1 MPLCLN
7 PWNALMVGKT
17 QIHAKSR
24 SPSPRVCSSKRGK
37 TFLRGH
43 LQNMVDLR
51 SIASPFNPSALF
63 QNIDVILPKLLDGAV
78 ESIESS
84 RLGGRPYKT
93 RCSGS
98 SVLSVGV
105 CMRVVRVPVHDT
117 HTNKDWFRWNG
128 YSYWIR
134 SINIPDKAILSC
146 NEGWNTSI
154 SCCNPVFLRFIYF
167 IDFVWFTNAL
177 SLSLSLPFS

>member
-1 MPLCLN
+1 
-7 PWNALMVGKT
+7 
-17 QIHAKSR
+17 
-24 SPSPRVCSSKRGK
+24 
-37 TFLRGH
+37 
-43 LQNMVDLR
+43 MVDLR

-117 HTNKDWFRWNG
+117 HTNKD
-128 YSYWIR
+128 
-134 SINIPDKAILSC
+134 
-146 NEGWNTSI
+146 
-154 SCCNPVFLRFIYF
+154 
-167 IDFVWFTNAL
+167 
-177 SLSLSLPFS
+177 

>member
-1 MPLCLN
+1 MQN
-7 PWNALMVGKT
+7 HEVHHRGSALPNEGRRFFEVICKIWLT
-17 QIHAKSR
+17 CVRLPALS
-24 SPSPRVCSSKRGK
+24 
-37 TFLRGH
+37 T
-43 LQNMVDLR
+43 
-51 SIASPFNPSALF
+51 PSALF

-128 YSYWIR
+128 YSSWIC

-146 NEGWNTSI
+146 NAGWNTSI
-154 SCCNPVFLRFIYF
+154 SCCNPVFLRLIYF

-177 SLSLSLPFS
+177 SPSLPFS